1 MDSSQG
7 ALLSH
12 QYTNSLTLL
21 CITPGKDEIRQDI
34 KSKFYE
40 ALDDK
45 ERVKGREAS
54 IYLVPT

>member
-7 ALLSH
+7 VLLSY
-12 QYTNSLTLL
+12 QYTNCLTLL

-45 ERVKGREAS
+45 ERVKGRGAS
-54 IYLVPT
+54 IY